1 MIFNQSEFNI
11 KLEWGLPG
19 IEQLAP
25 LSDAII
31 IVDILSYS
39 ACVDIAV
46 SNEAIIYPY
55 KYKDESAIEYAK
67 IIGAEL
73 ADRNR
78 NSSGYTLSPLSLIN
92 IPSGTKLVL
101 PSPNGSTL
109 SLATG
114 NIPTICGGLRNAKAV
129 AEYARSI
136 GKNISVIP
144 AGERWQEQFLSGGSI
159 RFAIEDL
166 IGAGAIISYL
176 KGNLSPESK
185 SALAVYESV
194 KENLLEEIKNCS
206 SGKELIERGFEE
218 DVNLACEFNVSD
230 CVPVLI
236 EGAYRNINRTSL

>member
-1 MIFNQSEFNI
+1 MTLNQSKYDI

-25 LSDAII
+25 VSDIII
-31 IVDILSYS
+31 IVDVLSYS
-39 ACVDIAV
+39 TCVDIAV
-46 SNEAIIYPY
+46 SNGAIIYPH
-55 KYKDESAIEYAK
+55 KYRDDSAIEYAK
-67 IIGAEL
+67 SLEAEL
-73 ADRNR
+73 ADRDR
-78 NSSGYTLSPLSLIN
+78 NSKGYTLSPLSLKN
-92 IPSGTKLVL
+92 IPSATKLVL

-129 AEYARSI
+129 AEYAMSM

-144 AGERWQEQFLSGGSI
+144 AGEKWQEHFASNGTI
-159 RFAIEDL
+159 RFAIEDF

-176 KGNLSPESK
+176 KGSLSPESRF
-185 SALAVYESV
+185 ALAAFESGR
-194 KENLLEEIKNCS
+194 ENLLEEIKNCS

-218 DVNLACEFNVSD
+218 DVNLVCEMNVSD

-236 EGAYRNINRTSL
+236 EGAYRRI

>member
-1 MIFNQSEFNI
+1 MEFNQSEFNI
-11 KLEWGLPG
+11 KFEWGLPG

-25 LSDAII
+25 VSDVII
-31 IVDILSYS
+31 IVDSLSYS

-46 SNEAIIYPY
+46 SNGATIYPY
-55 KYKDESAIEYAK
+55 KYKDDSAIEYAK
-67 IIGAEL
+67 LLGAEL
-73 ADRNR
+73 ADGERS
-78 NSSGYTLSPLSLIN
+78 SSGYTLSPLSLKN

-114 NIPTICGGLRNAKAV
+114 SIPTICGGLRNAKAV
-129 AEYARSI
+129 AEYAMSM

-144 AGERWQEQFLSGGSI
+144 AGEKWQEQFLSGGSI

-176 KGNLSPESK
+176 KGSSSPESK
-185 SALAVYESV
+185 SALAVFESV
-194 KENLLEEIKNCS
+194 KENLLEEIKKCS
-206 SGKELIERGFEE
+206 SGKELVERGFEE
-218 DVNLACEFNVSD
+218 DVNLASELNVSD

-236 EGAYRNINRTSL
+236 EGSYRKI